1 MKKNQIIIGIV
12 VLIVIVG
19 GAWFFLSRGGGGAVI
34 PGTTT
39 NNPKT
44 LAAMIAAGVP
54 VQCTLAASE
63 ANGNMSGTF
72 YVSDKNVRGDYTVND
87 GGEPMSGHMIVKGDT
102 SYMWFEGAKTGFKMT
117 APKGETNV
125 NTSAENQQFNPN
137 EEMDFQC
144 GAWVPNPS
152 LFALP
157 SGVTFNEFAL
167 PTMPPATNSPTGG
180 ASGVA
185 PSGAADCSVCDSL
198 PASYQAQCKQ
208 SLGCK

>member
-1 MKKNQIIIGIV
+1 MKNKAIIIVVAALV
-12 VLIVIVG
+12 VLG
-19 GAWFFLSRGGGGAVI
+19 LGAWLLLSRGGGVV

-72 YVSDKNVRGDYTVND
+72 YVANKSVRADYTVQD
-87 GGEPMSGHMIVKGDT
+87 EDKPMAGHMIVQDKT

-117 APKGETNV
+117 ASEEET
-125 NTSAENQQFNPN
+125 TGAPTENQQFNPN

-167 PTMPPATNSPTGG
+167 PTMPSATNGPTGG
-180 ASGVA
+180 VSGAA
-185 PSGAADCSVCDSL
+185 PSGSADCSVCDSL

-208 SLGCK
+208 SMGCK